1 MLNSEMQNYLGYEKN
16 QHSTTENA
24 RNGTS
29 SKKLITQ
36 QGKIEID
43 VPRDRN
49 SNFNPVIVA
58 KRQRRFDGFDQQVLS
73 LYAKGMTLSD
83 IRMQLQE
90 LYHGADISESVI
102 IQITDDV
109 IDDVRT
115 CLKSFRE

>member
-1 MLNSEMQNYLGYEKN
+1 MQNYLGYEKN

-49 SNFNPVIVA
+49 SNFTPRLFNNLCI
-58 KRQRRFDGFDQQVLS
+58 FVLQS
-73 LYAKGMTLSD
+73 Y
-83 IRMQLQE
+83 
-90 LYHGADISESVI
+90 
-102 IQITDDV
+102 
-109 IDDVRT
+109 
-115 CLKSFRE
+115 